1 MSHYQSTSLSSNPAR
16 PAVASSTNANAST
29 NTANATTEPSSQQR
43 QYPEDRLART
53 WRSLASS
60 VVVAGQK
67 AERCAADKNNRTLK
81 ELDDVVVGFL
91 RTRVEWGRLISYL
104 EAKLEGK
111 AQEMETLQQ
120 YVKTQP
126 SLGRKRKREEDAAQ
140 AVVGAEEITPP
151 REETTPLSEPPSDL

>member
-1 MSHYQSTSLSSNPAR
+1 
-16 PAVASSTNANAST
+16 
-29 NTANATTEPSSQQR
+29 
-43 QYPEDRLART
+43 
-53 WRSLASS
+53 
-60 VVVAGQK
+60 
-67 AERCAADKNNRTLK
+67 
-81 ELDDVVVGFL
+81 
-91 RTRVEWGRLISYL
+91 VEWGRLISYL